1 MKIQKIVLALA
12 FVSFL
17 AVGCKNEAKKEE
29 ASKEQ
34 NTEVVADSK
43 ELSLNIS
50 GMTCEIGCAKKIA
63 SDLSKKEGVLEAK
76 VIFNDSI
83 ATVKYDG
90 NITNK
95 ADLIAFVE
103 GIGSGDMYKASESS
117 KKACKEGCTK
127 ACCAK
132 KECTAK
138 TDAEKEA
145 CAKKGECKKG
155 KADKKSCAADCKKE
169 CCAKDE
175 ADKKACAAD
184 CKKACCT
191 ETKKA

>member
-1 MKIQKIVLALA
+1 MKIQKIIFALA

-17 AVGCKNEAKKEE
+17 AVGCKTEAKKEE
-29 ASKEQ
+29 ATKEQ
-34 NTEVVADSK
+34 KTEMAANAK

-63 SDLSKKEGVLEAK
+63 SDLSKKEGVLKAN
-76 VIFNDSI
+76 VVFNDSI
-83 ATVKYDG
+83 ATIKYDA

-103 GIGSGDMYKASESS
+103 GIGSGEMYKASETT
-117 KKACKEGCTK
+117 KKACKEGCTM

-132 KECTAK
+132 K
-138 TDAEKEA
+138 DA
-145 CAKKGECKKG
+145 AKKACK
-155 KADKKSCAADCKKE
+155 ADCKKE
-169 CCAKDE
+169 CCTKSE
-175 ADKKACAAD
+175 ADKKACATD
-184 CKKACCT
+184 CKKQCCA

>member
-1 MKIQKIVLALA
+1 MMKIQKIVLALA

-17 AVGCKNEAKKEE
+17 AISCKNEAKKEDIN
-29 ASKEQ
+29 KEQ
-34 NTEVVADSK
+34 KTEVAANTK

-63 SDLSKKEGVLEAK
+63 SDLSKKEGVLDAK
-76 VIFNDSI
+76 VIFNDSV
-83 ATVKYDG
+83 ATVKYDS

-103 GIGSGDMYKASESS
+103 GIGSGDMYKASETS
-117 KKACKEGCTK
+117 
-127 ACCAK
+127 K

-145 CAKKGECKKG
+145 CKKKATCKKG
-155 KADKKSCAADCKKE
+155 KT
-169 CCAKDE
+169 DE
-175 ADKKACAAD
+175 KACASN
-184 CKKACCT
+184 CKMECCT
-191 ETKKA
+191 ETTKA